1 MMKGRPAARAAV
13 KRRVWVFLILAIL
26 LVALAVAAPALA
38 PNDPNRT
45 NSDFMKIAPCAQ
57 FPLGTDKLGR
67 CVLSRVLMGARTSI
81 FSSLCVVAASF
92 AFGTVLGVLCG
103 WYGGALDELVM
114 RAVDILLAFPQMVL
128 AIAVAGVL
136 GGSLLNAMIAMGIT
150 GWTLYAR
157 LARSAVLTLKNEPF
171 IAAEKLSGCG
181 TPRLLCRHVLPNIF
195 GPLLVN
201 AATQIGTMM
210 IGIAGLS
217 FLGIG
222 VTPPQAEWGSMINE
236 ARAYI
241 QLAPWKVLAPGGAM
255 LITVMIF
262 NYLGDSV
269 RDLMDVSGQSHE

>member
-114 RAVDILLAFPQMVL
+114 ISVL
-128 AIAVAGVL
+128 
-136 GGSLLNAMIAMGIT
+136 S
-150 GWTLYAR
+150 R
-157 LARSAVLTLKNEPF
+157 
-171 IAAEKLSGCG
+171 
-181 TPRLLCRHVLPNIF
+181 
-195 GPLLVN
+195 
-201 AATQIGTMM
+201 
-210 IGIAGLS
+210 AGLPS
-217 FLGIG
+217 FHAPFCRQR
-222 VTPPQAEWGSMINE
+222 PPVIKFIIAKLRISVKS
-236 ARAYI
+236 RA
-241 QLAPWKVLAPGGAM
+241 Q
-255 LITVMIF
+255 
-262 NYLGDSV
+262 NGDC
-269 RDLMDVSGQSHE
+269 